1 VFAALGWHRAAADK
15 RYSLDRANT
24 RMDHH
29 VRILA
34 SMLLLAAS
42 GCTTVS
48 TQTSVVSQ
56 AGAASG
62 GPGAAVRA
70 SAQASAPLQGE
81 FLSIEKWTTTLVT
94 ARAVPKLGEV
104 REITDTFNFEGR
116 IFVHATFSSKP
127 GVNGGQP
134 AIEVKWYSR
143 DKLVSVQKA
152 QPTVGKSP
160 YYLASSTSGTALG
173 AGKGR
178 VELVANGTLLAS
190 KEFQVTEK

>member
-1 VFAALGWHRAAADK
+1 
-15 RYSLDRANT
+15 
-24 RMDHH
+24 M
-29 VRILA
+29 RILPLL
-34 SMLLLAAS
+34 SLCTFMLLAAN

-48 TQTSVVSQ
+48 TRTSAMSQ
-56 AGAASG
+56 PGAASG
-62 GPGAAVRA
+62 GPGTAVRA
-70 SAQASAPLQGE
+70 SVHAPTPPLQGE

-134 AIEVKWYSR
+134 AIEVKWYSG

-160 YYLASSTSGTALG
+160 YYIASSTSGTALG

-178 VELVANGTLLAS
+178 VELFGNGALLGS